1 VQFGAHFVGS
11 ARPPEPGQVFGPQDF
26 ARCAEEVGFDSV
38 WCGDH
43 VVRHQDGIATL
54 AALAAAT
61 TRVTVGAAVIVVPMR
76 PAAITAKGVL
86 TAAIIADGRRT
97 VLGVG
102 PGGDV
107 PKDFELVGADLS
119 TRGAYTDEALDVI
132 RLLWSGE
139 PVSYSGRWNEFTD
152 IQMWPRPVRRPDIFV
167 GGRSDA
173 ALRRAVR
180 VGEGYLPYLV
190 DPRQARSRF
199 ERIVELAAGVRAL
212 DGFTFGVSTFMVAG
226 RSIDDAA
233 RAVFTGEGFK
243 DVDESRVRRF
253 YLLGTAQDC
262 VDQLRAY
269 VESGAN
275 HIVIGCSAGHER
287 QLDSYMETMADVLPA
302 IRAEIDAGL
311 GSQARRSMCTSS
323 GIRTVSTASGRSSL
337 TGGVSASPT

>member
-1 VQFGAHFVGS
+1 LTIDLDAPPVQFGAHFGGS
-11 ARPPEPGQVFGPQDF
+11 ARPPDLGQVFGPQDF
-26 ARCAEEVGFDSV
+26 ARCAEDVGFDSV

-61 TRVTVGAAVIVVPMR
+61 TRVTVGAAVVVVPMR

-97 VLGVG
+97 VMGVG

-107 PKDFELVGADLS
+107 PQDFEVVGADLA

-139 PVSYSGRWNEFTD
+139 PVSFSGRWNEFAD
-152 IQMWPRPVRRPDIFV
+152 IRMWPLPERRPDIFV

-180 VGEGYLPYLV
+180 VGDGYLPYLV

-199 ERIVELAAGVRAL
+199 ERIVEMAAGVRSL
-212 DGFTFGVSTFMVAG
+212 HRFTFGVSTFMVAG
-226 RSIDDAA
+226 RSVADAA
-233 RAVFTGEGFK
+233 RAAFAGEGFQG
-243 DVDESRVRRF
+243 VDESRLRRY
-253 YLLGTAQDC
+253 YLLGTAEEC
-262 VDQLRAY
+262 LHRLRAY
-269 VESGAN
+269 IESGAN
-275 HIVIGCSAGHER
+275 HVVIGCHAGHER
-287 QLDSYMETMADVLPA
+287 QLDSYMETMAYVLPA
-302 IRAEIDAGL
+302 IRTEIAAGL
-311 GSQARRSMCTSS
+311 GGGARGSL
-323 GIRTVSTASGRSSL
+323 ASAAAAVR
-337 TGGVSASPT
+337 PTDPG